1 MQRQEVNL
9 FMSLVNNHQLYK
21 AQYSIMM
28 GSYLDCEFHEVKNA
42 NDYEKMFDKASR
54 LSNISAVKL
63 CNDYKAIKIFK
74 EFLYD
79 LGNMGEMYKI
89 EELEFEVEEIQ
100 SNKYIVTVMNN
111 NRILND
117 FTIYAP
123 NRNTAISRAKM
134 LMRHQTPLEL

>member
-9 FMSLVNNHQLYK
+9 FMSVMNNNQLYR

-28 GSYLDCEFHEVKNA
+28 GSYLDCEFHEVKDA

-54 LSNISAVKL
+54 LSNINAVKL

-74 EFLYD
+74 DLLYD

-89 EELEFEVEEIQ
+89 EELTFLVEEMQ
-100 SNKYIVTVMNN
+100 SNKYTVTVMNN
-111 NRILND
+111 NRILHE

-123 NRNTAISRAKM
+123 NADTALNRSKM
-134 LMRHQTPLEL
+134 LVRYQTPLEL